1 MGSVDRRGFFRSL
14 AGEALR
20 SVAPPAP
27 AREVESVEPVEEP
40 PPPAL
45 PAERRVTADE
55 LARLAE
61 ECGLEARLDEVRS
74 LARTSVRLTPEPA
87 PRGRSH
93 LGGSPDLPEADRP
106 PGYTHVLQLDLEEFA
121 RVSGGGL
128 GLPAEGLLWCF
139 RDGAD
144 VRCVVRAEAT
154 TDMSDGARTPV
165 GLSAEVVLP
174 RIWAA
179 PVQAL
184 GLSAPEADG
193 WEALRN
199 RLAALQGV
207 EPPQETPHHVMRV
220 LGYPEDRRGDMP
232 LRCELRFRGHE
243 IGDEPAAVH
252 PAASECEPASA
263 RWRLLLQ
270 LPANPGERLFA
281 WVPDE
286 QLSAGDLA
294 GTLAIVR

>member
-1 MGSVDRRGFFRSL
+1 MRMGSVDRRGFFRSL

-20 SVAPPAP
+20 SVAAPAP
-27 AREVESVEPVEEP
+27 AREVEPVEEP
-40 PPPAL
+40 PPAAL
-45 PAERRVTADE
+45 PAQRCVTAAE
-55 LARLAE
+55 LAELAG

-74 LARTSVRLTPEPA
+74 LARTSVRLTPATEL
-87 PRGRSH
+87 RGRSH
-93 LGGSPDLPEADRP
+93 VGGSPDLPAADRP
-106 PGYTHVLQLDLEEFA
+106 PGYFHVLQLDLDEVA
-121 RVSGGGL
+121 RVAGGGL
-128 GLPAEGLLWCF
+128 GLPAEGMLWCF
-139 RDGAD
+139 RDGGD
-144 VRCVVRAEAT
+144 IRCVVRAESAPT
-154 TDMSDGARTPV
+154 ASDRARTPV
-165 GLSAEVVLP
+165 GLSAEMVLP

-193 WEALRN
+193 WEAMRD

-207 EPPQETPHHVMRV
+207 EPPDATPQHVMRV

-243 IGDEPAAVH
+243 IGDDPPAVH
-252 PAASECEPASA
+252 PAAPECEPASA

-270 LPANPGERLFA
+270 LPAGSGERLFA
-281 WVPDE
+281 WVPEE
-286 QLSAGDLA
+286 QLSSGDLA